1 MAGYSSYSL
10 KSVKKQFGLKSVKQ
24 TLFEDLQPVQAS
36 PWLVGTL
43 EKTMKMA
50 VVSEKSRSEW
60 LVSPIMIEIKD
71 KNATVMNIL
80 SGENLDVDK
89 ERSLTGE
96 CDFLFVR
103 DPDTITVESPIFCL
117 VEAEKN
123 DLMGG
128 LGQCVAQMLGARIL
142 NQQDGIEFPAIYGCV
157 TTGTDWQFLKL
168 ENQTITLEPNLKYI
182 IELNN
187 ILGIFQRI
195 INIFI

>member
-1 MAGYSSYSL
+1 MAGYSSYSF
-10 KSVKKQFGLKSVKQ
+10 KAVKKQFGLKSVKN
-24 TLFEDLQPVQAS
+24 TLFEDFKPVEPSA
-36 PWLVGTL
+36 WLVGTL

-50 VVSEKSRSEW
+50 VISEKSRSEW

-71 KNATVMNIL
+71 KNARSMNIL

-89 ERSLTGE
+89 DLSLTGE

-117 VEAEKN
+117 VEAERN

-128 LGQCVAQMLGARIL
+128 LGQCVAQMLGARLL
-142 NQQDGIEFPAIYGCV
+142 NQQDGIDYPAIYGCV

-168 ENQTITLEPNLKYI
+168 ENQLITLESNLKYI
-182 IELNN
+182 VELNH

-195 INIFI
+195 IDAFA

>member
-1 MAGYSSYSL
+1 MAGYSSYSF
-10 KSVKKQFGLKSVKQ
+10 KAVKKQFGLKSVKNA
-24 TLFEDLQPVQAS
+24 LFEDLQPVEAS
-36 PWLVGTL
+36 AWLVGTL

-50 VVSEKSRSEW
+50 VISEKSRSEW

-71 KNATVMNIL
+71 KNARKMNIL

-89 ERSLTGE
+89 ELSLTGE

-103 DPDTITVESPIFCL
+103 DPDTLTVESPIFCL

-128 LGQCVAQMLGARIL
+128 LGQCVAQMLGARLL

-157 TTGTDWQFLKL
+157 TTGSDWQFLKL
-168 ENQTITLEPNLKYI
+168 ENQLITLESNLKYI
-182 IELNN
+182 IELNI

-195 INIFI
+195 INAFA

>member
-1 MAGYSSYSL
+1 MAAYSSYSF
-10 KSVKKQFGLKSVKQ
+10 KVVKKQFGLKSVKNA
-24 TLFEDLQPVQAS
+24 LFEDLQPIEAS
-36 PWLVGTL
+36 DWLVGTL

-50 VVSEKSRSEW
+50 VISEKSRSEW

-71 KNATVMNIL
+71 KNARKMNIL

-89 ERSLTGE
+89 ELSLTGE

-103 DPDTITVESPIFCL
+103 DPDTLTVESPIFCL
-117 VEAEKN
+117 VEAERN

-128 LGQCVAQMLGARIL
+128 LGQCIAQMLGARLL
-142 NQQDGIEFPAIYGCV
+142 NQQDGIELPAIYGCV

-168 ENQTITLEPNLKYI
+168 ENQLITLESNLKYI
-182 IELNN
+182 IELNV

-195 INIFI
+195 INAFA

>member
-1 MAGYSSYSL
+1 MAAYSSYSF
-10 KSVKKQFGLKSVKQ
+10 KAVKKQFGLKAVKNA
-24 TLFEDLQPVQAS
+24 LFEDLQPIEAS
-36 PWLVGTL
+36 DWLVGTL

-50 VVSEKSRSEW
+50 VISEKSRSEW

-71 KNATVMNIL
+71 KNARKMNIL

-89 ERSLTGE
+89 ELSLTGE

-103 DPDTITVESPIFCL
+103 DPDTLTVESPIFCL
-117 VEAEKN
+117 VEAERN

-128 LGQCVAQMLGARIL
+128 LGQCIAQMLGARLL
-142 NQQDGIEFPAIYGCV
+142 NQQDGIELPAIYGCV

-168 ENQTITLEPNLKYI
+168 ENQLITLESNLKYI
-182 IELNN
+182 IELNV

-195 INIFI
+195 INAFA